1 MARGQIQYLYTN
13 IQTLV
18 LTCRKTGKT
27 KFQNNK
33 NRNVLHKFP
42 TRIHNKP
49 VIGFGLILTKIRS
62 S

>member
-42 TRIHNKP
+42 IGIHNEP
-49 VIGFGLILTKIRS
+49 VIGFGLIIYELVKI
-62 S
+62 